1 MKTKNFIHFIALA
14 TLLLMTACTS
24 KATTSSKEIEVIEA
38 AAETKTESKSPVW
51 SYKGENGPDHWA
63 NLDSSFADCA
73 DGTEQSPIDIE
84 LANVKVDNS
93 ATEVDINYSPTS
105 FTLMNNTHTIQANDA
120 SGKNTITVDGEKY
133 TLVQMHFHKPS
144 EHQLDGQ
151 AFEMEGHLVHQN
163 DEGELAV
170 LGFLIDEGK
179 ENQVLAE
186 MWSKLPE
193 EETEE
198 DVPLEQAVDL
208 DNLIPEDYS
217 FLRYDGSL
225 TTPSCS
231 EGVSWILLEEPLEMS
246 REQIGAFGSIFPH
259 NSRPVQPINEREVTK
274 TE

>member
-1 MKTKNFIHFIALA
+1 MTMKNFIYFIILA
-14 TLLLMTACTS
+14 TLLLMTACTP
-24 KATTSSKEIEVIEA
+24 KAITSSKEIEVIETE
-38 AAETKTESKSPVW
+38 AETDNSTPVW
-51 SYKGENGPDHWA
+51 SYKGENGPDQWA
-63 NLDSSFADCA
+63 NVDSSFADCA

-84 LANVKVDNS
+84 LANVKVDKS
-93 ATEVDINYSPTS
+93 AAEVDINYSPTA
-105 FTLMNNTHTIQANDA
+105 FTLMNNSHTIQANDG
-120 SGKNTITVDGEKY
+120 SEKNTITVDGEEY

-170 LGFLIDEGK
+170 LGFLISEGK

-198 DVPLEQAVDL
+198 DVPLDQAIDL
-208 DNLIPEDYS
+208 ANFLPEDKS
-217 FLRYDGSL
+217 FFRYNGSL
-225 TTPSCS
+225 TTPACS
-231 EGVSWILLEEPLEMS
+231 EGVSWILLEEPIEMS
-246 REQIGAFGSIFPH
+246 REQIDAFGSIFPH